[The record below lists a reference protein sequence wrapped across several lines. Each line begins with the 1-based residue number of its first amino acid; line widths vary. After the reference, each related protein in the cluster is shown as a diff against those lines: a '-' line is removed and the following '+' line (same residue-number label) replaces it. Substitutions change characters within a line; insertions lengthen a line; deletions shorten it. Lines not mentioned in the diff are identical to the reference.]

1 MLVPLKVKGINA
13 SKHKLRDFIL
23 IALYISSLNQ
33 KSLEVYAYIKC
44 ELHLVEGLKANIN
57 IGNNI
62 FYTKDFSI
70 NFTNTSAHIP
80 NCGIDIAISARH
92 YSEFLKHKVL
102 ANAATFIA
110 TKFETFVLFQ

>member
-23 IALYISSLNQ
+23 TALYISSLNQ
-33 KSLEVYAYIKC
+33 KDSEVYAYIKC
-44 ELHLVEGLKANIN
+44 ELHLVEGLKANIHV
-57 IGNNI
+57 GNNV

-70 NFTNTSAHIP
+70 NFINASADIL
-80 NCGIDIAISARH
+80 NCGIDIAISTRH
-92 YSEFLKHKVL
+92 YSEFLKHKIL

-110 TKFETFVLFQ
+110 PKFETLVLFQ